1 MPNANSNKRPIDWAQ
16 IEADYV
22 TGAESTRALARRYG
36 ITEVSIRRRA
46 KKYGWTRDPAGRLAA
61 IRSQLSQAAAQ
72 DAPRASPAEVAA
84 RLAAEAS
91 RDADDLAAGLRVA
104 RTVLRRLE
112 TLTED
117 AGSAQDLRTV
127 ALAADSAVNTILKI
141 RQVLAPAGTPA
152 IIIER
157 SYGLTPTES
166 HPPSDDF

>member
-1 MPNANSNKRPIDWAQ
+1 MSDSGGNKPIDWARV
-16 IEADYV
+16 EMDFTA
-22 TGAESTRALARRYG
+22 GAESIRAIARRYG
-36 ITEVSIRRRA
+36 ISEVSIRRRA
-46 KKYGWTRDPAGRLAA
+46 KKYGWVRRYGDRLAA
-61 IRSQLSQAAAQ
+61 IRAQLSQATAQ
-72 DAPRASPAEVAA
+72 DAPRASPSEVAE

-157 SYGLTPTES
+157 SYGLTPTGDTS
-166 HPPSDDF
+166 PSDDF